1 MRDLK
6 HYLSIIALIALVT
19 VLAYLGMVN
28 ARLLPVQA
36 SAQSLDIDWLF
47 NLQYKLIAF
56 FFALIVVPI
65 GYSFVVFRRKAGDES
80 DAEHSEGNTP
90 LEIAWTVVPLIIVV
104 WLGYI
109 GADNLARI
117 NAADPNAVE
126 IGVVGFQWKWRFD
139 YPQGFSSDTLYLPAN
154 QQVLLRMTSPDVL
167 HSFWVPEFRVKQ
179 DVVPGRETLYR
190 ITPILVG
197 DYKVRCSELCGASHA
212 YMESAVKVVSRAE
225 YEAWVAEQTAKAQ
238 AEAAAA
244 AANPDPGRG
253 QKLYESLGCKACHSV
268 DGSAGIGP
276 TWKALYGSQVPLAD
290 GTTVSADDAYLKAS
304 ILQPGAQTVA
314 GYTAGAMPASF
325 GNLSDGQ
332 LADLIEFMKTLK

>member
-6 HYLSIIALIALVT
+6 HYLSIAALTALVT
-19 VLAYLGMVN
+19 VLVYQGMLG
-28 ARLLPVQA
+28 AHLLPVQA

-47 NLQYKLIAF
+47 NLQYKFIAF

-65 GYSFVVFRRKAGDES
+65 AYSLIFFRRKDGDTS

-90 LEIAWTVVPLIIVV
+90 LEIAWTVIPLVIVV

-126 IGVVGFQWKWRFD
+126 INVVGFQWKWRFD
-139 YPQGFSSDTLYLPAN
+139 YPQGFSSDTLYLPAD
-154 QQVLLRMTSPDVL
+154 QQVLLHMTSPDVL

-190 ITPILVG
+190 ITPILIG
-197 DYKVRCSELCGASHA
+197 DYKVRCSELCGTSHA
-212 YMESAVKVVSRAE
+212 YMESAVKVVSRAD
-225 YEAWVAEQTAKAQ
+225 YDAWVADQTAKAQ

-253 QKLYESLGCKACHSV
+253 KKLYESLGCKACHST

-290 GTTVSADDAYLKAS
+290 GTNVTADDAYIKMS

-325 GNLSDGQ
+325 GNLTDGQ

>member
-1 MRDLK
+1 MKNLK
-6 HYLSIIALIALVT
+6 HYLAITVLIAVVAL
-19 VLAYLGMVN
+19 LAYYGMLSAN
-28 ARLLPVQA
+28 LLPVQA
-36 SAQSLDIDWLF
+36 SAQSVDIDWLF
-47 NLQYKLIAF
+47 NLQYKFIAF

-65 GYSFVVFRRKAGDES
+65 GYSLVVFRRQEGDQS
-80 DAEHSEGNTP
+80 DSEHSEGNTP

-117 NAADPNAVE
+117 NAADPNAVD
-126 IGVVGFQWKWRFD
+126 INVVAFQWKWRFD

-154 QQVLLRMTSPDVL
+154 QQVLLHMTSPDVL

-190 ITPILVG
+190 ITPIRLG
-197 DYKVRCSELCGASHA
+197 DYKVRCAELCGTSHA
-212 YMESAVKVVSRAE
+212 YMESPIKVVSPQE
-225 YEAWVAEQTAKAQ
+225 YDAWIAEQTAKAQ
-238 AEAAAA
+238 AEAAAS
-244 AANPDPGRG
+244 PDPARG
-253 QKLYESLGCKACHSV
+253 QKLYDSLGCKACHST
-268 DGSAGIGP
+268 DSSAGIGP
-276 TWKALYGSQVPLAD
+276 TWQGLYGSQVSLAD
-290 GTTVSADDAYLKAS
+290 GTTVTADDAYIKAS